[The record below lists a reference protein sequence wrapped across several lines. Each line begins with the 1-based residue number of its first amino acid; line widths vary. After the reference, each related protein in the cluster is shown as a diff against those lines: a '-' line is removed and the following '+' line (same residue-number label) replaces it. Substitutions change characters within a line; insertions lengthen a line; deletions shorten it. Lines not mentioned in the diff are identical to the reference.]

1 MVEDTV
7 GGRAVLTETWTEAGI
22 VTECTASTTTTD
34 KTAETTS
41 MAEQRISETRTE
53 KGKIIIFYFQFI
65 KIEIF
70 KIIFQGQITKR
81 QEELGLQRQDS

>member
-1 MVEDTV
+1 MTRTTHTRTGTVEEDMVEDTV

-53 KGKIIIFYFQFI
+53 KGKTSLIFYESQ
-65 KIEIF
+65 
-70 KIIFQGQITKR
+70 II
-81 QEELGLQRQDS
+81 